1 MYILLYILFAIIT
14 YIVSFK
20 ENFTKEKLE
29 KVAPIFM
36 ILALFCVLMIIVK
49 LI

>member
-1 MYILLYILFAIIT
+1 MYILLYFITIIIT

-20 ENFTKEKLE
+20 EDFTKEKLE

-36 ILALFCVLMIIVK
+36 ILALFCVLMIVVR